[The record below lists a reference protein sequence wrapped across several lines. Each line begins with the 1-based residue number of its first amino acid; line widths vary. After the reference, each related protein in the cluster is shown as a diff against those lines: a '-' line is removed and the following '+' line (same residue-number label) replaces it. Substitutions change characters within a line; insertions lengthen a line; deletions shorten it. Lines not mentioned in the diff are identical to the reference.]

1 MGLQSARFGIG
12 LVMDIAR
19 TSMIHAHA
27 PHFLWP
33 NTVWYAA
40 HHLNLWLLVSQLGA
54 SPTSLWTG
62 TPLTSPFTTLPFTGS
77 LTLAKS
83 VSTSQSPTTLVT
95 PVEVS
100 RSLPPP
106 SLSGSRSPS
115 CPFGPT
121 SGGAGVGGTF
131 PGGAIPGG
139 AGAPS
144 SGPGETGTGRVATGG
159 AHSGGGATDAVGARE
174 AGVGAAAAGA
184 SAAGGVAAAGVAVA
198 AAAAT
203 APDPCHWPPS
213 PWSSLSSSC
222 LLLLSSCVR
231 PPPPSP
237 SAIPSPPES
246 SLTASSSTPVTD
258 YYRTYRPV
266 LSYVLSSLVMDPH
279 ASLSS
284 VSALTAAVP
293 DFAATRRLDYAT
305 RVVAAPPTR
314 PLSDGEMATYRST
327 GTYIDEVP
335 PPGANVVDGMWI
347 FNVKRPRGSPPVF
360 KARYVARGFSQRDG
374 VDFFQ
379 TFAPTPTMTTL
390 WVFLHV
396 AAQRDY
402 ELHSLKNSTAFLQG
416 SLHEEV
422 WLSRPSSFTGTFPPE
437 TQWRLRRLVYGLRQA
452 PCEWHNTLRSMLS
465 DLGFEPSSADLS
477 LFVRHGPTH
486 FFVLVYV
493 NAMVIRV
500 ALVEVK
506 SKLQKRHTCIDLGE
520 LRHYLGQ

>member
-1 MGLQSARFGIG
+1 
-12 LVMDIAR
+12 MDIAR

-33 NTVWYAA
+33 NTVC
-40 HHLNLWLLVSQLGA
+40 HCS
-54 SPTSLWTG
+54 
-62 TPLTSPFTTLPFTGS
+62 
-77 LTLAKS
+77 
-83 VSTSQSPTTLVT
+83 
-95 PVEVS
+95 S
-100 RSLPPP
+100 R
-106 SLSGSRSPS
+106 
-115 CPFGPT
+115 PT

-213 PWSSLSSSC
+213 PC
-222 LLLLSSCVR
+222 

-314 PLSDGEMATYRST
+314 PLSDGGESALGCDALEERQFELEFLAS
-327 GTYIDEVP
+327 
-335 PPGANVVDGMWI
+335 A
-347 FNVKRPRGSPPVF
+347 SPHLCAMLLAPEGDPD
-360 KARYVARGFSQRDG
+360 ALDI
-374 VDFFQ
+374 
-379 TFAPTPTMTTL
+379 PTPRTY
-390 WVFLHV
+390 VEAV
-396 AAQRDY
+396 
-402 ELHSLKNSTAFLQG
+402 S
-416 SLHEEV
+416 
-422 WLSRPSSFTGTFPPE
+422 
-437 TQWRLRRLVYGLRQA
+437 
-452 PCEWHNTLRSMLS
+452 
-465 DLGFEPSSADLS
+465 
-477 LFVRHGPTH
+477 GPW
-486 FFVLVYV
+486 
-493 NAMVIRV
+493 A
-500 ALVEVK
+500 
-506 SKLQKRHTCIDLGE
+506 S
-520 LRHYLGQ
+520 